1 MIDEYEYDMQDT
13 ELLIGTSRVN
23 LTQGVVEAV
32 KYTGWGDFTE
42 KVAYQ
47 MD

>member
-23 LTQGVVEAV
+23 LTSFVQVPIFPIQAE
-32 KYTGWGDFTE
+32 
-42 KVAYQ
+42 
-47 MD
+47 